1 MAGHTAFTLGQ
12 LAQETGGTFRAE
24 LLSALPDDEERPFA
38 CGTHAVSRSATCL
51 TATKRGG
58 LSWESPKRL
67 VISSAVALALVASV
81 GIAMAAIPGSGGV
94 IHGCYL
100 KAVGTLQVIDDT
112 KTACNSKLEVPLN
125 WSQTGPQGAIGAAG
139 PTGSA
144 GPTGPVGPAGAAG
157 AAGANGIERPRN
169 RQLVERAGFVELE
182 DAGRHVSRRQG
193 GDRRWNQHQPQRD
206 VQQDAESF
214 PLSATTWH
222 VAATN
227 VGTAPVWEL
236 HAFATCVN
244 EAP

>member
-1 MAGHTAFTLGQ
+1 M
-12 LAQETGGTFRAE
+12 
-24 LLSALPDDEERPFA
+24 
-38 CGTHAVSRSATCL
+38 
-51 TATKRGG
+51 
-58 LSWESPKRL
+58 
-67 VISSAVALALVASV
+67 VIPSAVALALVASV

-100 KAVGTLQVIDDT
+100 KAVGTLRVIDDT

-125 WSQTGPQGAIGAAG
+125 WSQTGPQGAIGATG
-139 PTGSA
+139 VTGSA
-144 GPTGPVGPAGAAG
+144 GPAGPTGPAGAAG
-157 AAGANGIERPRN
+157 AAGANGVSGLEIVSSSSALDSSSSKTQDVTCP
-169 RQLVERAGFVELE
+169 AGKVVI
-182 DAGRHVSRRQG
+182 AGGINTSLNVMSE
-193 GDRRWNQHQPQRD
+193 
-206 VQQDAESF
+206 QDAESF